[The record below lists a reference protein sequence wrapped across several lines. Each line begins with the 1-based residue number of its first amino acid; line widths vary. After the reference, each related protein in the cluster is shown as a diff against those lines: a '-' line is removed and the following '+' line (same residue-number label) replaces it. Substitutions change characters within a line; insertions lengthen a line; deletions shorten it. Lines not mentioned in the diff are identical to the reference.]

1 MTVLALISV
10 LAAGCGSMSNRADAK
25 LAEPAKMKQDEGYV
39 VISTGTNYVDQ
50 FGFGVFLTIAPVQ
63 AQYRQ
68 DELALLAVSSQALKS
83 DFSDHFGLLHAVK
96 LKAGAYQYYQAN
108 LDVRRYA
115 ISVPN
120 ARFHVVA
127 GQVTYLGEFF
137 YTMSLKTRDR
147 SDMRDKEQRDMT
159 LLQQKNSALAALP
172 RIKNIAQY
180 SGYVLKD
187 EAPVEYTPPAE

>member
-1 MTVLALISV
+1 MALLALVSV

-25 LAEPAKMKQDEGYV
+25 LAEPAKMKKDEGYV
-39 VISTGTNYVDQ
+39 VISTGTNFVDQ
-50 FGFGVFLTIAPVQ
+50 FGVGVFLTIAPVT

-68 DELALLAVSSQALKS
+68 DELALLAVSSQVLKS

-96 LKAGAYQYYQAN
+96 LKAGTYQYYQAN

-120 ARFHVVA
+120 VRFDVVA

-147 SDMRDKEQRDMT
+147 RDMRDNEQRDMS
-159 LLQQKNSALAALP
+159 LLQQKNPALAALP
-172 RIKNIAQY
+172 RIKNVAQY
-180 SGYVLKD
+180 SGYILKD
-187 EAPVEYTPPAE
+187 GEHVEYALSAE

>member
-1 MTVLALISV
+1 
-10 LAAGCGSMSNRADAK
+10 MSNRADAK
-25 LAEPAKMKQDEGYV
+25 FAEPAKIKKDEGYV

-50 FGFGVFLTIAPVQ
+50 FGAGVFLTIAP
-63 AQYRQ
+63 ATAKYMQ
-68 DELALLAVSSQALKS
+68 DELALLAVGSQVLKS

-108 LDVRRYA
+108 LDLRRYA

-120 ARFHVVA
+120 ARFQVVA

-147 SDMRDKEQRDMT
+147 SDMRDNEQRDMSL
-159 LLQQKNSALAALP
+159 LLQKNPGLAALP
-172 RIKNIAQY
+172 RIKNVVQY

-187 EAPVEYTPPAE
+187 GEHVVQAGSVE